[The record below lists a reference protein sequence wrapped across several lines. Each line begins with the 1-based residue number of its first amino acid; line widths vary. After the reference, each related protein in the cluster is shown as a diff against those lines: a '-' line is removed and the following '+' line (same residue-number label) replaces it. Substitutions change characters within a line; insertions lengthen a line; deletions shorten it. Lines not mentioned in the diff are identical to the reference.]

1 MSTNEE
7 TAPRQNSTEA
17 GLTER
22 QSNRI
27 PGYKV
32 FEVTK
37 DLPEDQQL
45 AIRWLHGHYYDHT
58 LSLAEIGKEISYD
71 AGTVSKVFHGKY
83 EGDLAAVAKAIRRFR
98 NLTEERASMKKAP
111 YIKTGLYR
119 EIEQCCQA
127 ALNYQKI
134 VFIYGESQVGKTAA
148 LKKYAEDH
156 NHGET
161 IYTEMPPGGSLTNF
175 LAALA
180 AKMRFTAENRSD
192 NTMLKIFKG
201 LGPNNLLI
209 VDEASRALQAK
220 SYGGSVLKTM
230 DFIRAIHDNTG
241 CGVVLCGTNVFREQ
255 MEDRSLAKFLNQFNR
270 RCLLRRQL
278 PDLPTRADLNAF
290 ARHYDLEAA
299 SGEALDLQKRVVKE
313 HGLGVWLTTLTA
325 AARKSTKENR
335 AMTWEHVLNAHAFFR
350 KQEQTT
356 NEEAA

>member
-1 MSTNEE
+1 M
-7 TAPRQNSTEA
+7 TANTDHLPALNSAEA

-22 QSNRI
+22 QSSRV

-37 DLPEDQQL
+37 ELPEEQQL
-45 AIRWLHGHYYDHT
+45 AIRWLHGHYYDNE
-58 LSLAEIGKEISYD
+58 LSLAEVAKEISYD
-71 AGTVSKVFHGKY
+71 AGTISKVFHGKY
-83 EGDLAAVAKAIRRFR
+83 EGDLAAVTKSIVRFR
-98 NLTEERASMKKAP
+98 KITEDRAELKKAP
-111 YIKTGLYR
+111 YIKTSLYT
-119 EIEQCCQA
+119 EIEECCQA
-127 ALNYQKI
+127 ALNYQKV

-148 LKKYAEDH
+148 LKKYAKDH

-161 IYTEMPPGGSLTNF
+161 VYVEMPPGGSLSNF

-209 VDEASRALQAK
+209 VDEASRALQART
-220 SYGGSVLKTM
+220 YGGSSLKTM

-255 MEDRSLAKFLNQFNR
+255 MEDLSLAKFLNQFNR

-278 PDLPTRADLNAF
+278 PHIPKTADLNAF
-290 ARHYDLEAA
+290 ARHYELTAA
-299 SGEALDLQKRVVKE
+299 TGEARELQNHIVRE

-325 AARKSTKENR
+325 ASRKATKENR
-335 AMTWEHVLNAHAFFR
+335 AMTWNHVLNANALFR
-350 KQEQTT
+350 KLEEIPA
-356 NEEAA
+356 EEAA